1 MSTLRVNTITNLAG
15 LPFLGSGGGSVFSG
29 ASIRVFPSSGTS
41 QLYVPTTGKISF
53 LVIATG
59 GGGGGGGG
67 NGYTGGVGG
76 GGAGTAIRLYT
87 SAEMGTS
94 AAITIGAGGGGGNF
108 YGGGGGGTTT
118 FDPGGTGLT
127 LIAYGGGAGGPAY
140 NPYGGGGGGTLNSLI
155 DVIGSSGYQA
165 GSTFWGG
172 GPGRGGPGGG
182 GGYGIGGA
190 GLSGVVLILEW

>member
-15 LPFLGSGGGSVFSG
+15 LPFLASGGGSVFSG
-29 ASIRVFPSSGTS
+29 ASIRVPSSGP
-41 QLYVPTTGKISF
+41 YVPTPGKISF

-59 GGGGGGGG
+59 GGGGGGAGD
-67 NGYTGGVGG
+67 GYTGGVGG

-94 AAITIGAGGGGGNF
+94 AAINIGAGGGGGVG
-108 YGGGGGGTTT
+108 YGGGTGGTTT

-127 LIAYGGGAGGPAY
+127 LIAYGGGGGGPAY
-140 NPYGGGGGGTLNSLI
+140 NRYGGGGGGTANSLI

-172 GPGRGGPGGG
+172 GPGRGGAASGTY
-182 GGYGIGGA
+182 YGAGA
-190 GLSGVVLILEW
+190 GLPGVVLILEW